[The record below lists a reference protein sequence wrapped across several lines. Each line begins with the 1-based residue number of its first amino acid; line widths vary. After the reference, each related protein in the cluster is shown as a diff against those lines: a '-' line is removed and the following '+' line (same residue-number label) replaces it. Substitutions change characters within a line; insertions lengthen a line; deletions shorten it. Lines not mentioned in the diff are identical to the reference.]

1 MLDNGVI
8 VVNSENPRS
17 IWSLVET
24 LNKGYK
30 IVCSH
35 PSSNGDIIYVVS
47 KWVVKNEKDCK

>member
-47 KWVVKNEKDCK
+47 KWVVKK